1 MEQVKQQYN
10 TSQASCPLNKLVRIL
25 MAGAGSRPTRKG
37 GQSWGGRAVVWRSR
51 LGTRLRPT
59 QCPPPPPPP
68 PPLPP
73 PPHPTT
79 ADNAAADVDA
89 NATAAAL
96 ANINESP
103 ATRTRRRLMLAIQ
116 SGSNAAAGRRGRDD
130 NVLDDSPARRT
141 RQRLGQLDAASAN
154 TAGTSNAYMR
164 RLFGAQTGA
173 GSDKDS
179 HFNNEDPYEEDDHS
193 HKEERVVQVPA
204 AAGGGQGT
212 VGREE
217 VQYGANRLTNVGRNW
232 LLEKCVKEHVFPK
245 IKFAT
250 LHGDLDFSNNPN
262 SICRFMAEK
271 MKVQEEDVEG
281 WWETSK
287 KTVHNKLK
295 ANQNNVI
302 KGIKTRFHGKDDV
315 MNDCVVIMPCFF

>member
-154 TAGTSNAYMR
+154 TTGTSNAYMR
-164 RLFGAQTGA
+164 RLFGAPPGA
-173 GSDKDS
+173 GSDEDS
-179 HFNNEDPYEEDDHS
+179 NFNNEEEEDDNS
-193 HKEERVVQVPA
+193 HK
-204 AAGGGQGT
+204 
-212 VGREE
+212 
-217 VQYGANRLTNVGRNW
+217 
-232 LLEKCVKEHVFPK
+232 
-245 IKFAT
+245 
-250 LHGDLDFSNNPN
+250 
-262 SICRFMAEK
+262 
-271 MKVQEEDVEG
+271 
-281 WWETSK
+281 
-287 KTVHNKLK
+287 
-295 ANQNNVI
+295 
-302 KGIKTRFHGKDDV
+302 
-315 MNDCVVIMPCFF
+315 

>member
-1 MEQVKQQYN
+1 M
-10 TSQASCPLNKLVRIL
+10 
-25 MAGAGSRPTRKG
+25 
-37 GQSWGGRAVVWRSR
+37 
-51 LGTRLRPT
+51 
-59 QCPPPPPPP
+59 
-68 PPLPP
+68 
-73 PPHPTT
+73 
-79 ADNAAADVDA
+79 
-89 NATAAAL
+89 
-96 ANINESP
+96 
-103 ATRTRRRLMLAIQ
+103 
-116 SGSNAAAGRRGRDD
+116 
-130 NVLDDSPARRT
+130 
-141 RQRLGQLDAASAN
+141 
-154 TAGTSNAYMR
+154 
-164 RLFGAQTGA
+164 
-173 GSDKDS
+173 
-179 HFNNEDPYEEDDHS
+179 
-193 HKEERVVQVPA
+193 VQVPA

-281 WWETSK
+281 WWESSK

-302 KGIKTRFHGKDDV
+302 KGIKTRFHGKDDL